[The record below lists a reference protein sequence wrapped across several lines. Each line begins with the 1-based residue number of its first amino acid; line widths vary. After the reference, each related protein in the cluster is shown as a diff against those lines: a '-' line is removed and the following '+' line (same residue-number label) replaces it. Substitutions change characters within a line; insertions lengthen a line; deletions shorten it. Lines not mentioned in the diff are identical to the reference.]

1 VLSVTSICPLPFLAY
16 LQHLI
21 GNERFARYQR
31 QSMPVTKA
39 NFSRSVGLPV
49 QSDRENQVV
58 DAIKMVYNL

>member
-1 VLSVTSICPLPFLAY
+1 
-16 LQHLI
+16 
-21 GNERFARYQR
+21 
-31 QSMPVTKA
+31 MPVTKA